1 MLAALAIYPELII
14 PAEIGVPL
22 EFSVSVEIYLHP
34 LVVVTRLRFQFQVSS
49 WYLNPGVTL
58 VFGGTRV
65 PV

>member
-22 EFSVSVEIYLHP
+22 EFSVSVEIYLPP
-34 LVVVTRLRFQFQVSS
+34 LVVVTRLRFQVSS
-49 WYLNPGVTL
+49 WYLNPGVAL